1 MKVREAMG
9 VLKCSYSTV
18 RRYADRG
25 RLRTTKLPS
34 GQILYWDDDV
44 WAMVGKKLIKE
55 NWTVVYTRVGGTTE
69 SDRGTM
75 LRQQELIRGWSAVR
89 GLAIDRLYEDWAPAT
104 SFSLEQRPGLHE
116 LLQDVIK
123 KKVSVVIV
131 ETPCRLARVG
141 WELFPALFKYY
152 GVEVVV
158 INGAIQ
164 VPEYKAEQEKDL
176 ANLLLKAGVDR
187 LDTLGVD
194 PLPVPRKREKV
205 QHPGK
210 IVPDWEDKPTVKE
223 DQELSDLM

>member
-1 MKVREAMG
+1 M
-9 VLKCSYSTV
+9 
-18 RRYADRG
+18 
-25 RLRTTKLPS
+25 
-34 GQILYWDDDV
+34 
-44 WAMVGKKLIKE
+44 
-55 NWTVVYTRVGGTTE
+55 
-69 SDRGTM
+69 
-75 LRQQELIRGWSAVR
+75 
-89 GLAIDRLYEDWAPAT
+89 
-104 SFSLEQRPGLHE
+104 
-116 LLQDVIK
+116 LQDVIK

-164 VPEYKAEQEKDL
+164 VPEYRAEQEKDL
-176 ANLLLKAGVDR
+176 VNLLLKAGVDR